1 MNRLI
6 LAAAALAALTF
17 GANAQTV
24 KLATEGA
31 YPPYNYV
38 DDDGNVGGLDI
49 DLGNELC
56 VRAELT
62 CEWVTNE
69 WDTIIP
75 NLLAG
80 NYDAILADMSITDE
94 RRQTIDFTENYFPPD
109 PSTYLSAA
117 GTTFDYDALNGLKIG
132 AQTGTIQSAY
142 IDENLKADNTVL
154 TYDTIDQA
162 IADLHAGN
170 LDLIFADGSFIS
182 EQIAGSN
189 GALKADGPEV
199 LIGEGA
205 GVGLR
210 KADDELEAK
219 LNAALQEIKA
229 DGWLDALIIK
239 YFPDMAPG
247 PIFKQ

>member
-24 KLATEGA
+24 KLGTEGA

-38 DDDGNVGGLDI
+38 DDNGNVGGLDI

-56 VRAELT
+56 VRAGLT

-75 NLLAG
+75 NLIAG

-94 RRQTIDFTENYFPPD
+94 RRQSIDFTQNYFPPD
-109 PSTYLSAA
+109 PSTYMSVA
-117 GTTFDYDALNGLKIG
+117 GTTFDYDALNGLKVG
-132 AQTGTIQSAY
+132 AQTGTIQAGY
-142 IDENLKADNTVL
+142 INENLKADNTIL

-162 IADLHAGN
+162 IADLNAGN
-170 LDLIFADGSFIS
+170 LDLIFADGSFIG
-182 EQIAGSN
+182 EQVAGSN
-189 GALKADGPEV
+189 GALKADGPNV

-205 GVGLR
+205 GIGLR

-219 LNAALQEIKA
+219 LNKALDEVKA
-229 DGWLDALIIK
+229 DGWLDALITK
-239 YFPDMAPG
+239 YFPDMGPG
-247 PIFKQ
+247 PFFKQ